1 MTSQQRSLFGPAER
15 EVVFD
20 LETQRSFQEVGGK
33 QNIHQLKL
41 SLAVL
46 YDYSTGQFA
55 IFREAEADRLV
66 DELLAATRVIGFNI
80 KNFDYAVLRG
90 YRADVDF
97 RQLGAKKTLDLL
109 EKIAQQW
116 GFRVSLDSIAKA
128 TLGRGKS
135 GQGLDALRWYKEGRF
150 DLIERYCRDDVDITR
165 QVFEFGRD
173 RGHLKYL
180 DRFGEIRTSPVDWNR

>member
-46 YDYSTGQFA
+46 YDYSTGEFT

>member
-55 IFREAEADRLV
+55 TFREAEADRLV

>member
-1 MTSQQRSLFGPAER
+1 MTSQKRSIFGPAER

-55 IFREAEADRLV
+55 TFREAEADRLV

>member
-1 MTSQQRSLFGPAER
+1 MTSQQRSLFGPAQR

-46 YDYSTGQFA
+46 YDYSTGEFTT
-55 IFREAEADRLV
+55 FLEAEVDRLV

-135 GQGLDALRWYKEGRF
+135 GQGLDALRWYKERRF

-165 QVFEFGRD
+165 QVFEYGRD

>member
-1 MTSQQRSLFGPAER
+1 MTALQRSLFGPAER

-46 YDYSTGQFA
+46 YDYSTGEFTT
-55 IFREAEADRLV
+55 FREVEADRLV

-165 QVFEFGRD
+165 QVFEYGRD

-180 DRFGEIRTSPVDWNR
+180 DRFGEVRTSPVDWNR

>member
-1 MTSQQRSLFGPAER
+1 MTSSQRSLFGPAER

-20 LETQRSFQEVGGK
+20 LETQRSFQEVGGR

-41 SLAVL
+41 SLAVM
-46 YDYSTGQFA
+46 YDYSTGEFTT
-55 IFREAEADRLV
+55 FREEEAARLV

-80 KNFDYAVLRG
+80 KNFDYAVLRS

-165 QVFEFGRD
+165 QVVEYGRD

-180 DRFGEIRTSPVDWNR
+180 DRFGEVRTSPVDWNR

>member
-1 MTSQQRSLFGPAER
+1 
-15 EVVFD
+15 
-20 LETQRSFQEVGGK
+20 
-33 QNIHQLKL
+33 
-41 SLAVL
+41 
-46 YDYSTGQFA
+46 
-55 IFREAEADRLV
+55 V